1 LLNSFLAEAK
11 TNFIIKEILKNIKL
25 NLPNQHVGKELRA
38 ESALVLRSNFAH
50 QWQHVGENG
59 GRISVA
65 AFSENVP

>member
-1 LLNSFLAEAK
+1 M
-11 TNFIIKEILKNIKL
+11 
-25 NLPNQHVGKELRA
+25 NLPNQHVGKEFRA

-65 AFSENVP
+65 AFSENVPQFRKDNFFTVDMRPAILK